1 MFTCNSR
8 TVPGFGSW
16 FLSFTLLASALQA
29 GGIGSITTGAPGAS
43 GTVDI
48 TVTLPDGR
56 KAPDGTNKIKVSVP
70 INKNAVLPGL
80 TPAAVKASAIR
91 RALGNPVYPGTNIP
105 VIPNLGQQQGSSTV
119 TAADSKFEITGDTTN
134 EVMTVADLGLSLPGS
149 PAFATLGFSGALT
162 QTGTDGSVS
171 IFTAS
176 FGVDNSIFASASLTY
191 NQLGSATADALVSGL
206 YNQLL
211 ADLSPGLRPSLFLN
225 LPTDTI
231 TFDFA
236 PGSGNYWVET
246 SNTSPGT
253 SQFMNIGGVTPTPEP
268 VTFFSIGT
276 GLFLIGAFRRTRG
289 KTAMRDGI
297 R

>member
-1 MFTCNSR
+1 MFTHNSR
-8 TVPGFGSW
+8 TVLRFGYW
-16 FLSFTLLASALQA
+16 FLSSTLLASALQA

-56 KAPDGTNKIKVSVP
+56 KAPDGTNKIKISVP
-70 INKNAVLPGL
+70 INKNAVPPGT
-80 TPAAVKASAIR
+80 TPADAKASAIR
-91 RALGNPVYPGTNIP
+91 RALGNLVYPGTNIP
-105 VIPNLGQQQGSSTV
+105 VIPNLGQQGSKV
-119 TAADSKFEITGDTTN
+119 TAADSKFEVTGDTTN
-134 EVMTVADLGLSLPGS
+134 EVMTVAGLGLSLPGS

-176 FGVDNSIFASASLTY
+176 FGVDNSVFASASLTY
-191 NQLGSATADALVSGL
+191 NQLGSATADGLVSGL

-276 GLFLIGAFRRTRG
+276 GLFLIGVFRRMQGKAARGGGTR
-289 KTAMRDGI
+289 
-297 R
+297 